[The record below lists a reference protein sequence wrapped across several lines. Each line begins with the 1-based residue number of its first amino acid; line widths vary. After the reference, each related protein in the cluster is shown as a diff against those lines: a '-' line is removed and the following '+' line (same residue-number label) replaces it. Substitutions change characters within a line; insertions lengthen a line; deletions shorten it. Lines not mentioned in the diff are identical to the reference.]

1 MNKDQFLIDIIQD
14 VYKKNQ
20 KIKFT
25 EIAVLLNNADFKTDR
40 GDSYS
45 EAGIGIGKVVS
56 SLHSRV
62 SKKGDLKLAEI
73 IANTVVNIN
82 GKPAWE

>member
-1 MNKDQFLIDIIQD
+1 MNKDLFLIDIIQN

-25 EIAVLLNNADFKTDR
+25 EIAVLLNNANFKTDR

-45 EAGIGIGKVVS
+45 EAGIGIGKVIN

-62 SKKGDLKLAEI
+62 SIKGDLKLAEI
-73 IANTVVNIN
+73 IAKTVVNMN